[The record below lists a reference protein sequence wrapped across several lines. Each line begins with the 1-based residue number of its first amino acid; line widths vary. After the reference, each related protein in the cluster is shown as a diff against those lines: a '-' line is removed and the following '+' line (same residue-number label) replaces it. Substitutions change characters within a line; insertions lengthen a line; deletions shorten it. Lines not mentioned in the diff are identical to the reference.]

1 MINTQALAVVVV
13 AVPLVTAGLISL
25 APSKHLTAL
34 ARTCAVATSA
44 LAVVLVGVAVR
55 DAGHPLVG
63 HWIVVDAAGALLLA
77 VTAVIGLASVLMSA
91 SYLRGAHG
99 SFVAEGHRDRVYYVV
114 LFLFWAMLLAV
125 PLAGN
130 LGAAWLLVEATTAA
144 SALLVGFSGKAHALE
159 AGWKYLI
166 LTSLG
171 LGIALLGIA
180 ILAAGVPSGGVSG
193 LAWGRL
199 ATFGSGRSTALSAYL
214 LILIGLAAKI
224 GWAPVHNWLPDAHS
238 QAPPPVSALLS
249 AALLPTVLL
258 VAWRTDRALAPL
270 IGVSG
275 AQRALIG
282 FGLVSLAVAV
292 PFLWRPMA
300 FKRLLAYSSLEHL
313 GVMALGVGFG
323 TPLALAGVA
332 LHIVGHAIAK
342 ALGFYA
348 ATPLL
353 AHEPRAARHAVSG
366 IGRTAPALGATMGLS
381 LGALSGL
388 PPSPLFVSELLIL
401 AGGFESGRPWPAA
414 IAAVLLALGF
424 LGLAHATI
432 DTLVGKAHR
441 RNVTRLPGLRLVTTL
456 GGVSLVVLLGLTAVA
471 PWLAGSSF
479 VDALVR
485 GVP

>member
-1 MINTQALAVVVV
+1 MTNTQVLVVLVV
-13 AVPLVTAGLISL
+13 AAPLVTAGLVIV
-25 APSKHLTAL
+25 APSKHLDLL
-34 ARTCAVATSA
+34 ARACAVATSG
-44 LAVVLVGVAVR
+44 LAAVLITRAVQ
-55 DAGHPLVG
+55 DAGHPRVG
-63 HWIVVDAAGALLLA
+63 NWIVVDAAGALLLA
-77 VTAVIGLASVLMSA
+77 VTTVVGLASVLMSP
-91 SYLRGAHG
+91 SYLHGAHS
-99 SFVAEGHRDRVYYVV
+99 SFIAERHRARVYYAA

-125 PLAGN
+125 PVAGN
-130 LGAAWLLVEATTAA
+130 LGAAWLLIEATTAA

-180 ILAAGVPSGGVSG
+180 ILAAGVPTGGVSG

-199 ATFGSGRSTALSAYL
+199 ATFASGRSTALSAYL

-258 VAWRTDRALAPL
+258 IAWRTDRALAPL
-270 IGVSG
+270 IGAS
-275 AQRALIG
+275 ASQRVLIG
-282 FGLVSLAVAV
+282 FGLASLAVAV

-313 GVMALGVGFG
+313 GVIALGIGFG

-381 LGALSGL
+381 LGTLSGL

-401 AGGFESGRPWPAA
+401 AGGFESGRQWPAA
-414 IAAVLLALGF
+414 IAAVLLALGL

-441 RNVTRLPGLRLVTTL
+441 RNAEPPPGLRLVTAL
-456 GGVSLVVLLGLTAVA
+456 GAVSLVLLLGLSAVA
-471 PWLAGSSF
+471 PWLSGSNF
-479 VDALVR
+479 VDAIVR